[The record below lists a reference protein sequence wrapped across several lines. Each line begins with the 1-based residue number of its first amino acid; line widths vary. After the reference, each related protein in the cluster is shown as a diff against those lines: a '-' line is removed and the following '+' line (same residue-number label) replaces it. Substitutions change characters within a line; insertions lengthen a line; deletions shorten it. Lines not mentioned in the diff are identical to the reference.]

1 MKRMLCLLLIAATP
15 AAAQI
20 NSVWAPTTEFLGY
33 AYGGRVDR
41 TFVPGL
47 TPYSVYTIGALL
59 GAHNEAGVDQWVFG
73 IATEAIS
80 QLGSKSIV
88 VGFESAAVNME
99 PLNFMPKIAN
109 NAVFKNRLDGAPT
122 PSAPMNANS
131 IAYWITAQ
139 PGTGFERGLVFHDGS
154 LASAA
159 GRPVAIDFSGVGPGA
174 DIMKF
179 SDGCV
184 LRYAGGGVL
193 TAVCP

>member
-1 MKRMLCLLLIAATP
+1 MKRLVPLLLLAASAAT
-15 AAAQI
+15 AQV
-20 NSVWAPTTEFLGY
+20 NSVWKPSNEFLGY

-41 TFVPGL
+41 AHVSGQP
-47 TPYSVYTIGALL
+47 PYTVYTLGALL
-59 GAHNEAGVDQWVFG
+59 GAHNTAGVDQWVFG

-80 QLGSKSIV
+80 HLGSKSVV
-88 VGFESAAVNME
+88 VGIEAAAVNME

-109 NAVFKNRLDGAPT
+109 NAVFKNRLDGDPA

-139 PGTGFERGLVFHDGS
+139 PGTGFERGIVFHDGS
-154 LASAA
+154 LASTSS
-159 GRPVAIDFSGVGPGA
+159 RPVAIDFSGVGPGA

-184 LRYAGGGVL
+184 LRYAGRGVL
-193 TAVCP
+193 AAVCP